1 LLFFEPKIMFRRSE
15 QEVNM
20 KTLGPLLF
28 LSIVTVLS
36 GCTSFQV
43 GSDVNSGRREF
54 LVGNNEAALSY
65 FHSAAQKDPNYVY
78 GTALRQGIWSYVG
91 RSEYATGRF
100 PQAQQSLQRALSTNR
115 EEDIARL
122 YFGLALAQGGDRQR
136 GLKEIEGGMR
146 GIHDWLEY
154 ITEAHRFSF
163 GQFWD
168 PRREI
173 RTAIQGDLTMISGRD
188 LDWQRLIAD
197 GEWLGRRIEE
207 ESDLARRDEARER
220 MRDSDGKGDSPR

>member
-1 LLFFEPKIMFRRSE
+1 
-15 QEVNM
+15 M
-20 KTLGPLLF
+20 KTLGPLVF
-28 LSIVTVLS
+28 LSIAIFLS

-43 GSDVNSGRREF
+43 GSDVNSGRRAF
-54 LVGNNEAALSY
+54 LIGNNEAALSY
-65 FHSAAQKDPNYVY
+65 FQSAAQKDPNYVY

-91 RSEYATGRF
+91 RSEYATGKF
-100 PQAQQSLQRALSTNR
+100 PQAQQSLQRALSANR

-122 YFGLALAQGGDRQR
+122 YLGLALAQGGDRQR

-154 ITEAHRFSF
+154 VTEAHRFSF

-173 RTAIQGDLTMISGRD
+173 RTAIQGDLAMISGRD

-207 ESDLARRDEARER
+207 ESDLARRDEAREF
-220 MRDSDGKGDSPR
+220 MRDSDSNGDTQP